1 MNLAELKMD
10 KEMVLKS
17 LQVLED
23 KSLVAK
29 EDIKIYFPSVWDE
42 KGLANIGTDNNIL
55 FIVLMVVNN
64 TYAAVFIVNAMI
76 KLLPLEIN
84 YVDITSNKI
93 SEEHYEFVFPKGNT
107 ITPSLNLIRKVTLV
121 YQIYN
126 NYRMY

>member
-1 MNLAELKMD
+1 MNLADLKMD

-76 KLLPLEIN
+76 KLVLTNPTKSGKP
-84 YVDITSNKI
+84 Y
-93 SEEHYEFVFPKGNT
+93 
-107 ITPSLNLIRKVTLV
+107 
-121 YQIYN
+121 
-126 NYRMY
+126 